1 LIHLKVLLGDTNI
14 LNQRFGDPFWSTIM
28 ASLRQRKAARKN
40 IRKAQARWRA
50 MTKRQHSLAQPE
62 GRARRRPGTGGK
74 GRYYRIEVRPT
85 AHFISYRLHDVGRGG
100 HTKRLAGKRTSGSW
114 DTKSWLVLKSDARVK
129 GRTLVIESPSA
140 KTALKGIRGPIR
152 HFKGDIFRAKPRRN
166 IPEASKPT
174 AAQRRARAK
183 NIKKAQRARWRRR

>member
-1 LIHLKVLLGDTNI
+1 
-14 LNQRFGDPFWSTIM
+14 M
-28 ASLRQRKAARKN
+28 ASVRQRKAARKN

-74 GRYYRIEVRPT
+74 GRYFRIEVRPT
-85 AHFISYRLHDVGRGG
+85 ARFVSYRLHDVGRGG

-114 DTKSWLVLKSDARVK
+114 DTKSWLVLKSDAHVK
-129 GRTLVIESPSA
+129 GRTLVIDNPST

-166 IPEASKPT
+166 VPEASKPT
-174 AAQRRARAK
+174 PAQRRARTK
-183 NIKKAQRARWRRR
+183 NIKKAQRARWR

>member
-1 LIHLKVLLGDTNI
+1 
-14 LNQRFGDPFWSTIM
+14 M

-62 GRARRRPGTGGK
+62 GRARRRPGTGGG

-85 AHFISYRLHDVGRGG
+85 ARFVSYRLHDVGRGG
-100 HTKRLAGKRTSGSW
+100 HTKRLAGKRKSGSW
-114 DTKSWLVLKSDARVK
+114 DTKSWLILKSDAHLKERK
-129 GRTLVIESPSA
+129 LVIDHPRA

-152 HFKGDIFRAKPRRN
+152 LFKGDIFRAKPRRN
-166 IPEASKPT
+166 VPEASKPT
-174 AAQRRARAK
+174 PAQRRARTK

>member
-1 LIHLKVLLGDTNI
+1 MVSI
-14 LNQRFGDPFWSTIM
+14 
-28 ASLRQRKAARKN
+28 RQRKAARKN

-62 GRARRRPGTGGK
+62 GRARRRPGTSGK
-74 GRYYRIEVRPT
+74 GRYYRIEVRPN
-85 AHFISYRLHDVGRGG
+85 ARFVSYRLHDVGRGG
-100 HTKRLAGKRTSGSW
+100 HTQRLAGKRASGSW
-114 DTKSWLVLKSDARVK
+114 DTKSWLILKSDAHIKKRK
-129 GRTLVIESPSA
+129 LVIDRPLA
-140 KTALKGIRGPIR
+140 KMALKGIRGPIR

-183 NIKKAQRARWRRR
+183 NIKKAQRARWRGR

>member
-1 LIHLKVLLGDTNI
+1 
-14 LNQRFGDPFWSTIM
+14 
-28 ASLRQRKAARKN
+28 
-40 IRKAQARWRA
+40 
-50 MTKRQHSLAQPE
+50 MTKREHSLAQPE

-85 AHFISYRLHDVGRGG
+85 DRFVSYRLHDVGRGG
-100 HTKRLAGKRTSGSW
+100 HTKRLAGKRANDSW
-114 DTKSWLVLKSDARVK
+114 DTKSWLVLKTDAHVK
-129 GRTLVIESPSA
+129 GRTLVIDNPMA

-152 HFKGDIFRAKPRRN
+152 LYKSDIFRAKPRRN

-183 NIKKAQRARWRRR
+183 NIKKAQRARWR

>member
-1 LIHLKVLLGDTNI
+1 MV
-14 LNQRFGDPFWSTIM
+14 
-28 ASLRQRKAARKN
+28 SLRQRKAVRKN

-62 GRARRRPGTGGK
+62 GRARRRPGTVGK

-85 AHFISYRLHDVGRGG
+85 ARFVSYRLHDVGRGG
-100 HTKRLAGKRTSGSW
+100 HTQRLSGKRVSGSW
-114 DTKSWLVLKSDARVK
+114 DTKSWLILKSDAHVK
-129 GRTLVIESPSA
+129 GRRLFIDNPLA

-152 HFKGDIFRAKPRRN
+152 HYKGDIFRAKPRRN

-174 AAQRRARAK
+174 PPSGVPG
-183 NIKKAQRARWRRR
+183 KKAQRARLRRR

>member
-1 LIHLKVLLGDTNI
+1 
-14 LNQRFGDPFWSTIM
+14 M
-28 ASLRQRKAARKN
+28 ASLRQRKAVRKN

-85 AHFISYRLHDVGRGG
+85 ARFVSYRLHDVGRGG

-114 DTKSWLVLKSDARVK
+114 DTKSWLVLKSDAHVK
-129 GRTLVIESPSA
+129 GRTLVIDNPSA

-152 HFKGDIFRAKPRRN
+152 HFKGDLFRAKPRRN
-166 IPEASKPT
+166 VPEASKPT
-174 AAQRRARAK
+174 PAQRRAQTK
-183 NIKKAQRARWRRR
+183 NIKKAQRARWR